1 MRTGRD
7 HAAQADPTRN
17 PNFSRTWDDNP
28 LALPGFR
35 HLDREI
41 GLQAVE
47 DVGRRAIYAWLN
59 KASDGHGAAA
69 AQAFRQADAIRRSLG
84 LEWADLSG
92 QRTAA

>member
-1 MRTGRD
+1 MKNGCDYAT
-7 HAAQADPTRN
+7 QSDPSHN
-17 PNFSRTWDDNP
+17 PNFSRTWDDDP

-59 KASDGHGAAA
+59 KASDGHDTAA
-69 AQAFRQADAIRRSLG
+69 AQAFRQADQIRKRLG
-84 LEWADLSG
+84 LEWEELIG
-92 QRTAA
+92 KRTAA

>member
-1 MRTGRD
+1 MKNGRD
-7 HAAQADPTRN
+7 HAAQADPAHN
-17 PNFSRTWDDNP
+17 SNFSRRWNDDP

-41 GLQAVE
+41 GLKAAE

-59 KASDGHGAAA
+59 KASDGHGASA
-69 AQAFRQADAIRRSLG
+69 AQAFRQADAIRRRLG
-84 LEWADLSG
+84 LGWADLSG

>member
-1 MRTGRD
+1 MKNGCDYAT
-7 HAAQADPTRN
+7 QSDPSHN
-17 PNFSRTWDDNP
+17 PNFSRIWVDDP
-28 LALPGFR
+28 LALPGFK

-41 GLQAVE
+41 GLQGAE
-47 DVGRRAIYAWLN
+47 DVGRRAIYAWLR